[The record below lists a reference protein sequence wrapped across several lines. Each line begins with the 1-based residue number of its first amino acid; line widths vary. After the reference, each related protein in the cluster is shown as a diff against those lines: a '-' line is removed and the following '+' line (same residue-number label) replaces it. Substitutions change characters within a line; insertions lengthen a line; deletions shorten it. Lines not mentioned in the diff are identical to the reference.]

1 MERFIS
7 PYANQNITMTGRKE
21 SRRLPTTSRV
31 RNLDPSTP
39 RRRSANNFS
48 RLRQSTKVSTTNN
61 RNTINESATRN
72 TVCWLVAGLMNGRS
86 KDDSESK
93 IPNKSRL
100 PTVSRMMI
108 FFRLGLGRIV
118 FGETIPGNHAGSM

>member
-1 MERFIS
+1 
-7 PYANQNITMTGRKE
+7 MTGRKE

-31 RNLDPSTP
+31 RNLDPRTP
-39 RRRSANNFS
+39 KRRSANNFN

-61 RNTINESATRN
+61 RKTINESATRN

-93 IPNKSRL
+93 TPNNSRL
-100 PTVSRMMI
+100 PIVNRMMI

-118 FGETIPGNHAGSM
+118 FGEAIPEIPLGARM